1 MGSMV
6 TSTVASSIT
15 MLQFKLGLL
24 VREKRFIDN
33 LNEYRV
39 TALYNEIRRFKIS
52 AAATAPSIVTRKTFN
67 QNNGL
72 IEEIL
77 NNFDAN
83 LNTQNSLKQMH
94 SLATIITRYCSST
107 ETSKRQTISQFKKPE
122 PSTVELQDIKMQMQ
136 TREKKPSMPNA
147 HATVGMLP
155 LKVLWKQAIL
165 VLKSNE
171 DDFVPSNH
179 L

>member
-52 AAATAPSIVTRKTFN
+52 AAATAPSIVTRKP
-67 QNNGL
+67 L
-72 IEEIL
+72 IKTM
-77 NNFDAN
+77 D
-83 LNTQNSLKQMH
+83 
-94 SLATIITRYCSST
+94 
-107 ETSKRQTISQFKKPE
+107 
-122 PSTVELQDIKMQMQ
+122 
-136 TREKKPSMPNA
+136 
-147 HATVGMLP
+147 
-155 LKVLWKQAIL
+155 
-165 VLKSNE
+165 
-171 DDFVPSNH
+171 
-179 L
+179 